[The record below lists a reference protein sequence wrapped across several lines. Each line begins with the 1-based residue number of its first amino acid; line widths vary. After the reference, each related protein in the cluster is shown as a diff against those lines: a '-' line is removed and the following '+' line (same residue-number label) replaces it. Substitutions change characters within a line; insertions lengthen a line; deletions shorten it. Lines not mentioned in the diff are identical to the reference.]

1 LLPEGWVA
9 FATTPAPTKPP
20 ARNLWGYG
28 AQFWLLDQMPG
39 IPPGTYT
46 TAGNKG
52 QYVTVVPGRGLLI
65 VRTGVDPDGRRFLQ
79 DRLVAAIVE
88 ALGR

>member
-1 LLPEGWVA
+1 
-9 FATTPAPTKPP
+9 
-20 ARNLWGYG
+20 
-28 AQFWLLDQMPG
+28 
-39 IPPGTYT
+39 
-46 TAGNKG
+46 
-52 QYVTVVPGRGLLI
+52 VPGRGLLI